1 MPRKCAKRVRPE
13 ACSTLRR
20 LPAPAFDLQSHSM
33 HSDGALPPKD
43 VVALAAEAGVELLAL
58 SDHDTVNGVSEA
70 LDAGERLGLRVVPA
84 TEISALRSPDED
96 VHILGYGI
104 DHHDP
109 DLLTWLEA
117 SRADRELR
125 AERMS
130 DRLEELGFALDR
142 SGIEERRAQGKTVGR
157 PHIAAGVVAE
167 PANAERLAAEGIDD
181 VGPFIAAYLIP
192 GAPGY
197 LPRLTPTV
205 EDAVQ
210 TIHAAGGV
218 AVWAHPFW
226 DLDDPDEVLSEID
239 RFRGF
244 GLDGVETFYASHTQ
258 EQTHLLH
265 DRCTELGLLQ
275 TGSADFHGPEHKQ
288 FSEFRAFDLF
298 GREPVLGPIA

>member
-1 MPRKCAKRVRPE
+1 VRPLS
-13 ACSTLRR
+13 ASSPT
-20 LPAPAFDLQSHSM
+20 FDLQSHSI
-33 HSDGALPPKD
+33 HSDGQLAPAE
-43 VVALAAEAGVELLAL
+43 VVALAAQAGVELFAL
-58 SDHDTVNGVSEA
+58 SDHDSVNGVEEA
-70 LDAGERLGLRVVPA
+70 LAAGREHGLRMVTA

-104 DHHDP
+104 DHRDP
-109 DLLTWLEA
+109 GLLGWLEQ

-125 AERMS
+125 AERLA
-130 DRLEELGFALDR
+130 DRLEELGFEMDR
-142 SGIEERRAQGKTVGR
+142 SAIEHRRADGKTVGR
-157 PHIAAGVVAE
+157 PHVAAAALACDG
-167 PANAERLAAEGIDD
+167 NAQRLAAEGTDD

-205 EDAVQ
+205 EDAVR

-226 DLDDPDEVLSEID
+226 DLSHPDEVLAEID
-239 RFRGF
+239 RFRVW
-244 GLDGVETFYASHTQ
+244 GLDGVETFYATHTR

-275 TGSADFHGPEHKQ
+275 TGSADFHGPDHKQ
-288 FSEFRAFDLF
+288 FNAFRAFELY
-298 GREPVLGPIA
+298 GREPVLGPIG